1 MKINIVL
8 ILVSYLFLTSCGS
21 RSTHYDPNSSNER
34 RIAENI
40 FSVKYDGKTT
50 NLQNAI
56 DFCLLR
62 CCEVA
67 LERGYNY
74 FRVTNSEKG
83 IYTHL
88 MKHSD
93 LHGYIGGSPVII
105 PGGYSRSAPKAVAEN
120 VIFCTNRLPSNRGGF
135 IDAQQQAKTLKSKYE
150 KL

>member
-1 MKINIVL
+1 MKIYIVSL
-8 ILVSYLFLTSCGS
+8 LLSYLFLTSCGTHS
-21 RSTHYDPNSSNER
+21 PHYDPYSSIDR
-34 RIAENI
+34 RLGENI

-83 IYTHL
+83 IYSHL